1 MGGVATPP
9 VLTCPSTYLSW
20 TTLHSYANLGTQ
32 NGWEVSGEAAN
43 APEAIEKA
51 QELMP
56 DLIAHDLAMP
66 VMNDLEAARALKRL
80 TACAPADVHQLR
92 RSSRSA

>member
-1 MGGVATPP
+1 MSKHILIVDDSVLVRRIIRAT
-9 VLTCPSTYLSW
+9 LEQ
-20 TTLHSYANLGTQ
+20 Q